1 VLASLDATDLAVEI
15 RRLDLYLFLLTL
27 LKREQNRRGWPA
39 GYYDPLA
46 RAHRRMKM
54 TNDLH
59 CGFLNDDDIS
69 NNMIA

>member
-1 VLASLDATDLAVEI
+1 
-15 RRLDLYLFLLTL
+15 LFLLTL
-27 LKREQNRRGWPA
+27 LKTGQNRRGWPV

-59 CGFLNDDDIS
+59 CSFLNDNDIS